1 MTLSKTAPLKIG
13 TGKNR
18 AQIPFELEI
27 HRCKRKTLGIYISHG
42 KVLVRCPTV
51 ASKAEVTEFIESNQ
65 SWIEDRLSE
74 EAIRDREILRIE
86 DGKTIF
92 YRARELTIVFKHS
105 RHQRILVSGSNFII
119 QGHKLTPEKAEK
131 QLQEFL
137 IKKAEAYIFPRAM
150 GLAEHLGVDKKISK
164 IKLRKTKTKWGHC
177 TSTGV
182 VQYNWMIMLAP
193 YSIIDY
199 MITHE
204 ICHLVH
210 MDHSRRFWNLVES
223 FCPNHKTYVEWLKE
237 HEHRFWF

>member
-1 MTLSKTAPLKIG
+1 MTLSKMATLKIS
-13 TGKNR
+13 TGSKR
-18 AQIPFELEI
+18 PKVPFELEV
-27 HRCKRKTLGIYISHG
+27 HRCKRKTLGIYISHK
-42 KVLVRCPTV
+42 KVIVRCPWV
-51 ASKAEVTEFIESNQ
+51 ARKSEVTEFIESNQ
-65 SWIEDRLSE
+65 EWIENRLYE
-74 EAIRDREILRIE
+74 ESIRDGELLRIE
-86 DGKTIF
+86 NGKTIY
-92 YRARELTIVFKHS
+92 YRARELTIVFKEN

-131 QLQEFL
+131 QLEEFL
-137 IKKAEAYIFPRAM
+137 IKKAEDYIIPRAM
-150 GLAEHLGVDKKISK
+150 GLAKHLGVDGKIK
-164 IKLRKTKTKWGHC
+164 QIKLRKTKTKWGHC
-177 TSTGV
+177 TSTGI

-223 FCPNHKTYVEWLKE
+223 FCPNHKTYVEWLKD